1 VSGKIVKGAVQRNK
15 LKRMIY
21 GVIEEIKSE
30 LLKADY
36 LVITNKNIALDDK
49 KLLREELVSLFR
61 EIINKK

>member
-1 VSGKIVKGAVQRNK
+1 
-15 LKRMIY
+15 MIY